1 MGLLDDAIREHL
13 ELKRR
18 RGAEPG
24 EIARVER
31 EALDPSVGEL
41 QAVFDEHGDMP
52 VEDHAHADHAH
63 PHEHGGLDGV
73 AEDAPALDHTLAAPE
88 AEHDVDPALEP
99 FEAEHHV
106 DHTLAAPEAEH
117 HVDLALEPLEAE
129 HHVDLSTVSQETA
142 ELDMRAV
149 LDEDAGVAQADA
161 SPAGPR
167 VAGPMAPHVA
177 GTTGDAALYSHQ
189 EEPLEWDTGPW
200 PDRSDAPG
208 EADGQG
214 DGAEEPHQERLSFE

>member
-31 EALDPSVGEL
+31 EALDPSGGEL

-73 AEDAPALDHTLAAPE
+73 ADHAPA
-88 AEHDVDPALEP
+88 
-99 FEAEHHV
+99 V

-117 HVDLALEPLEAE
+117 RVDLALEPFEAE
-129 HHVDLSTVSQETA
+129 HHADLSTMSQETA

-149 LDEDAGVAQADA
+149 LDEDADVAQAGA
-161 SPAGPR
+161 PPAGPR
-167 VAGPMAPHVA
+167 VAGPMTPHVA
-177 GTTGDAALYSHQ
+177 GTMGDAALYSHQ
-189 EEPLEWDTGPW
+189 EEPLEWDNGPW
-200 PDRSDAPG
+200 PDGSDAPG

>member
-41 QAVFDEHGDMP
+41 RAVFDEHGDMP

-63 PHEHGGLDGV
+63 PHEHDGLDGV
-73 AEDAPALDHTLAAPE
+73 ADQAPAVDHTLAAPE
-88 AEHDVDPALEP
+88 AEHHVDPA
-99 FEAEHHV
+99 
-106 DHTLAAPEAEH
+106 LAAPEAEH
-117 HVDLALEPLEAE
+117 HVDLALEPFEAE
-129 HHVDLSTVSQETA
+129 HHVDLSTVGQETV
-142 ELDMRAV
+142 ELDMQAV
-149 LDEDAGVAQADA
+149 LDEDADVAQTGA

-167 VAGPMAPHVA
+167 VAGPMAPQVA
-177 GTTGDAALYSHQ
+177 GTMGDAALYSHQ
-189 EEPLEWDTGPW
+189 EEPLEWDNGPR
-200 PDRSDAPG
+200 PDGSDAPG